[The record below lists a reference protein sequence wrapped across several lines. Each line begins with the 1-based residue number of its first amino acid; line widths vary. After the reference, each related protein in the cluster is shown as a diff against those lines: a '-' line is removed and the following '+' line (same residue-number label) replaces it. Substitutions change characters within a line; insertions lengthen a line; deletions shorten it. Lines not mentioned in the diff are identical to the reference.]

1 MFDIPVLLALI
12 VLVALVFDFTNGAHD
27 CANAIAT
34 VVSTKVV
41 TPRFAVGAAALL
53 NLGGALLG
61 TEVAKTLGSGIV
73 LPQVVEGSHVLV
85 LAALVGAIA
94 WNCITWYFGIPS
106 SSSHALIGG
115 LIGAAVADAG
125 FSALNGKGI
134 WDKVLVP
141 LVASPMAGYI
151 MGFGCMW
158 IIYWICGRI
167 HRRTVNASFRRLQL
181 VSAAFMAT
189 SHGLNDAQKTM
200 GIVTLALLIFGK
212 IDTVEVPMWVKLSC
226 AGAMALG
233 TAVGG
238 WKIVKTMGHR
248 IFKLEPVHGFAA
260 ESAAAMVI
268 TGASLMGAPV
278 STTHTISA
286 CIFGVGSTKRLSAVR
301 WNVAANLVTAWV
313 LTLPAAAGIGYVSYW
328 LLHFI
333 WNGSV
338 SVPDRARSACG
349 PYAPCLYFADRAL
362 LYRVANTAVKAAAA
376 KFWRAAAVPE
386 LGRKKRPCRVA
397 GPDGVVSQIG
407 AESKRAL

>member
-1 MFDIPVLLALI
+1 MFEVPLLLAVI

-73 LPQVVEGSHVLV
+73 LPHVVEGSHVLV

-94 WNCITWYFGIPS
+94 WNCITWYYGIPS

-115 LIGAAVADAG
+115 LIGAAVADEG
-125 FSALNGKGI
+125 FGALNVSGI
-134 WDKVLVP
+134 VDKVLIP
-141 LVASPMAGYI
+141 LVGSPLAGYVAGFLI
-151 MGFGCMW
+151 MW
-158 IIYWICGRI
+158 LIYWIFGNI
-167 HRRTVNASFRRLQL
+167 HRSKVNWTFRHLQL
-181 VSAAFMAT
+181 VSAGFMAT

-200 GIVTLALLIFGK
+200 GIVTLALVIFGE
-212 IDTVEVPMWVKLSC
+212 IDSVEVPLWVKLAC
-226 AGAMALG
+226 AGAMAMG

-260 ESAAAMVI
+260 ESSAALVI
-268 TGASLMGAPV
+268 TGASLLGAPV

-301 WNVAANLVTAWV
+301 WNVA
-313 LTLPAAAGIGYVSYW
+313 GS
-328 LLHFI
+328 LLI
-333 WNGSV
+333 
-338 SVPDRARSACG
+338 
-349 PYAPCLYFADRAL
+349 APISF
-362 LYRVANTAVKAAAA
+362 TP
-376 KFWRAAAVPE
+376 FH
-386 LGRKKRPCRVA
+386 
-397 GPDGVVSQIG
+397 
-407 AESKRAL
+407 

>member
-12 VLVALVFDFTNGAHD
+12 VLVALIFDFTNGAHD

-73 LPQVVEGSHVLV
+73 LPHVVEGSHVLV

-115 LIGAAVADAG
+115 LIGAAIADAG
-125 FSALNGKGI
+125 FGALNGKGI
-134 WDKVLVP
+134 LDKVLIP
-141 LVASPMAGYI
+141 LVASPLAGFL
-151 MGFGCMW
+151 MGYLIMW
-158 IIYWICGRI
+158 IIFWICARV
-167 HRRTVNASFRRLQL
+167 HRRRVNGIFRRLQL
-181 VSAAFMAT
+181 VSAGFMAI

-200 GIVTLALLIFGK
+200 GIITLALLIFGK
-212 IDTVEVPMWVKLSC
+212 IDAVEVPLWVKLSC

-260 ESAAAMVI
+260 ETSAAMVI
-268 TGASLMGAPV
+268 TGASMMGAPV
-278 STTHTISA
+278 STTHTITA

-301 WNVAANLVTAWV
+301 WNVAGSLVTAWL
-313 LTLPAAAGIGYVSYW
+313 LTLPAAGTVGFVSYW

-333 WNGSV
+333 WN
-338 SVPDRARSACG
+338 
-349 PYAPCLYFADRAL
+349 
-362 LYRVANTAVKAAAA
+362 
-376 KFWRAAAVPE
+376 
-386 LGRKKRPCRVA
+386 
-397 GPDGVVSQIG
+397 
-407 AESKRAL
+407 

>member
-12 VLVALVFDFTNGAHD
+12 VLVALIFDFTNGAHD

-73 LPQVVEGSHVLV
+73 LPHVVEGSHVLV
-85 LAALVGAIA
+85 LAALVGAIS

-125 FSALNGKGI
+125 FGALNGGGI
-134 WDKVLVP
+134 VDKVLIP
-141 LVASPMAGYI
+141 LVASPLAGFLVGYLI
-151 MGFGCMW
+151 MW
-158 IIYWICGRI
+158 IIFWSCARM
-167 HRRTVNASFRRLQL
+167 HRRTVNGVFRRLQL

-200 GIVTLALLIFGK
+200 GIITLALLIFGK
-212 IDTVEVPMWVKLSC
+212 IDAVEVPLWVKLSC

-260 ESAAAMVI
+260 ETSAAMVI
-268 TGASLMGAPV
+268 TGASMLGAPV

-301 WNVAANLVTAWV
+301 WNVAGSLVTAWV
-313 LTLPAAAGIGYVSYW
+313 LTLPAAGGIGFVSYW

-333 WNGSV
+333 WN
-338 SVPDRARSACG
+338 
-349 PYAPCLYFADRAL
+349 
-362 LYRVANTAVKAAAA
+362 
-376 KFWRAAAVPE
+376 
-386 LGRKKRPCRVA
+386 
-397 GPDGVVSQIG
+397 
-407 AESKRAL
+407 

>member
-1 MFDIPVLLALI
+1 MFEVPLLLILI
-12 VLVALVFDFTNGAHD
+12 VVVALVFDFTNGAHD

-73 LPQVVEGSHVLV
+73 LPHVVEGSHVLV
-85 LAALVGAIA
+85 LAALVGAIV
-94 WNCITWYFGIPS
+94 WNGITWYYGIPS

-125 FSALNGKGI
+125 FGALNGQGI
-134 WDKVLVP
+134 VDKVLIP
-141 LVASPMAGYI
+141 LIAAPLAGYAA
-151 MGFGCMW
+151 GFGIMW
-158 IIYWICGRI
+158 LIYWTCARI
-167 HRRTVNASFRRLQL
+167 LRSRVNGAFRRLQL
-181 VSAAFMAT
+181 VSAGFMAT

-200 GIVTLALLIFGK
+200 GVITLALVIFGE
-212 IDTVEVPMWVKLSC
+212 IDKVEVPLWVKLAC
-226 AGAMALG
+226 AGAMSLG

-260 ESAAAMVI
+260 ETSAALVI
-268 TGASLMGAPV
+268 TGASLVGAPV

-301 WNVAANLVTAWV
+301 WNVAANLATAWV
-313 LTLPAAAGIGYVSYW
+313 LTLPAAGSVGFVCYW

-333 WNGSV
+333 WN
-338 SVPDRARSACG
+338 
-349 PYAPCLYFADRAL
+349 
-362 LYRVANTAVKAAAA
+362 
-376 KFWRAAAVPE
+376 
-386 LGRKKRPCRVA
+386 
-397 GPDGVVSQIG
+397 
-407 AESKRAL
+407 